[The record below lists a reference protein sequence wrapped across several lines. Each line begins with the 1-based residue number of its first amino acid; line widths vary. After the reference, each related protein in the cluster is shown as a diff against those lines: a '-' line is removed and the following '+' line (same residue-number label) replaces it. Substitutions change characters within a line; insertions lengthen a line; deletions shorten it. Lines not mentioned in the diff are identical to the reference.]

1 MGKFKNFL
9 NSVRN
14 VRKTKNFS
22 RVELV
27 TQNNSNFFLWGNK
40 AYDSDTVR
48 ACVNAQALRFSKL
61 QLKHIREIYKGTE
74 KDLVINPEPYIK
86 FLLEEPNPY
95 TTMDML
101 LYKTSVQLSLSGNAF
116 WLILRDEN
124 SLPIELYLI
133 PAKSVNDLYDD
144 QGHLVYEFI
153 VGNAQTF
160 RFDSADVIHL
170 RDDYGEHEIFG
181 SGKFKALAP
190 LLEIVETTDSGI
202 ISAIRNSSV
211 IKWLLKYTSS
221 LRPEDLKK
229 NAKAFADNYLN
240 ISNSSVGVA
249 AVDAKVDANQITPND
264 YVPNALQMDRTKNRI
279 LELFNTN
286 IKIITSTA
294 NEDEENAYFEAV
306 ISPKIIQ
313 LKNELTRKLFTRRQ
327 RSCGNYIAVGSFN
340 LQSASLKT
348 KLNFAGMVDRGAML
362 PNEWRESLG
371 LAPVPGGDTPLR
383 RLDTVAVDE
392 GGENDAENN

>member
-1 MGKFKNFL
+1 MGKFSNFIKRVT
-9 NSVRN
+9 SS
-14 VRKTKNFS
+14 KGFS

-61 QLKHIREIYKGTE
+61 QLKHIREIYKDSG

-116 WLILRDEN
+116 WLIIRDEN
-124 SLPIELYLI
+124 SLPAELYFI
-133 PAKSVNDLYDD
+133 PAKSVNDLYDNN
-144 QGHLVYEFI
+144 GHLVYEFI

-190 LLEIVETTDSGI
+190 LLEITETTDRGI
-202 ISAIRNSSV
+202 INAIRNSGIV
-211 IKWLLKYTSS
+211 KWLLKYTSA
-221 LRPEDLKK
+221 LRPEDLKS
-229 NAKAFADNYLN
+229 NAKKFAENYLD
-240 ISNSSVGVA
+240 ISNSAVGVA
-249 AVDAKVDANQITPND
+249 AVDSKVDATQISPND
-264 YVPNALQMDRTKNRI
+264 YVPNALQMDRTKQRI

-286 IKIITSTA
+286 EKIITSTA
-294 NEDEENAYFEAV
+294 NEDEENAYFDAV
-306 ISPKIIQ
+306 ISPKIVQ

-327 RSCGNYIAVGSFN
+327 RGCGNYIAVGSFN

-383 RLDTVAVDE
+383 RLDTVPVE
-392 GGENDAENN
+392 GGENSVEDN

>member
-1 MGKFKNFL
+1 MGKFSNFIKRVT
-9 NSVRN
+9 SS
-14 VRKTKNFS
+14 KGFS

-116 WLILRDEN
+116 WLIIRDEN

-190 LLEIVETTDSGI
+190 LLEITETTDRGI
-202 ISAIRNSSV
+202 INAIRNSGIV
-211 IKWLLKYTSS
+211 KWLLKYTSA
-221 LRPEDLKK
+221 LRPEDLKS
-229 NAKAFADNYLN
+229 NAKKFAENYLD

-249 AVDAKVDANQITPND
+249 AVDSKVDATQISPND
-264 YVPNALQMDRTKNRI
+264 YVPNALQMDRTKQRI

-286 IKIITSTA
+286 EKIITSTA
-294 NEDEENAYFEAV
+294 DEDEENAYFDAV
-306 ISPKIIQ
+306 ISPKIVQ

-327 RSCGNYIAVGSFN
+327 RGCGNYIAVGSFN

-383 RLDTVAVDE
+383 RLDTVPVE
-392 GGENDAENN
+392 GGENSEE

>member
-1 MGKFKNFL
+1 MGKFSNFIKRVT
-9 NSVRN
+9 SS
-14 VRKTKNFS
+14 KGFS

-61 QLKHIREIYKGTE
+61 QLKHIREIYKDSG

-116 WLILRDEN
+116 WLIIRDEN

-190 LLEIVETTDSGI
+190 LLEITETTDRGI
-202 ISAIRNSSV
+202 INAIRNSGIV
-211 IKWLLKYTSS
+211 KWLLKYTSA
-221 LRPEDLKK
+221 LRPEDLKS
-229 NAKAFADNYLN
+229 NAKKFAENYLD

-249 AVDAKVDANQITPND
+249 AVDSKVDATQISPND
-264 YVPNALQMDRTKNRI
+264 YVPNALQMDRTKQRI

-286 IKIITSTA
+286 EKIITSTA
-294 NEDEENAYFEAV
+294 DEDEENAYFDAV
-306 ISPKIIQ
+306 ISPKIVQ

-327 RSCGNYIAVGSFN
+327 RACGNYIAVGSFN

-383 RLDTVAVDE
+383 RLDTVPVE
-392 GGENDAENN
+392 GGEKSEE

>member
-1 MGKFKNFL
+1 MGKFSNFFKRVT
-9 NSVRN
+9 SS
-14 VRKTKNFS
+14 KGFS

-27 TQNNSNFFLWGNK
+27 TQNSSNFFLWGNK

-61 QLKHIREIYKGTE
+61 QLKHIREIYKSSG
-74 KDLVINPEPYIK
+74 KDLLINPEPYIK

-116 WLILRDEN
+116 WLIIRDDN
-124 SLPIELYLI
+124 GLPSELYFI

-144 QGHLVYEFI
+144 KGQLVYEFI
-153 VGNAQTF
+153 LSNAQTF
-160 RFDSADVIHL
+160 RFNSEDVIHL
-170 RDDYGEHEIFG
+170 RDDYGEHEVFG

-190 LLEIVETTDSGI
+190 LLEITETTDRGI
-202 ISAIRNSSV
+202 INAIRNSGIV
-211 IKWLLKYTSS
+211 KWLLKYTSA
-221 LRPEDLKK
+221 LRPEDLKS
-229 NAKAFADNYLN
+229 NAKKFAENYLD

-249 AVDAKVDANQITPND
+249 AVDSKVDATQISPND
-264 YVPNALQMDRTKNRI
+264 YVPNALQMDRTKQRI

-286 IKIITSTA
+286 EKIITSTA
-294 NEDEENAYFEAV
+294 DEDEENAYFDAV

-327 RSCGNYIAVGSFN
+327 RGCGNYIAVGSFN

-383 RLDTVAVDE
+383 RLDTVPVE
-392 GGENDAENN
+392 GGENNGKND

>member
-1 MGKFKNFL
+1 MGKFSNFIKRVT
-9 NSVRN
+9 SS
-14 VRKTKNFS
+14 KGFS

-27 TQNNSNFFLWGNK
+27 TQNSSNFFLWGNK

-190 LLEIVETTDSGI
+190 LLEITETTDRGI
-202 ISAIRNSSV
+202 INAIRNSGIV
-211 IKWLLKYTSS
+211 KWLLKYTSA
-221 LRPEDLKK
+221 LRPEDLKS
-229 NAKAFADNYLN
+229 NAKKFAENYLD

-249 AVDAKVDANQITPND
+249 AVDSKVDATQISPND
-264 YVPNALQMDRTKNRI
+264 YVPNALQMDRTKQRI

-286 IKIITSTA
+286 EKIITSTA
-294 NEDEENAYFEAV
+294 DEDEENAYFDAV
-306 ISPKIIQ
+306 ISPKIVQ

-327 RSCGNYIAVGSFN
+327 RGCGNYIAVGSFN

-383 RLDTVAVDE
+383 RLDTVPVE
-392 GGENDAENN
+392 GGKKIEE

>member
-1 MGKFKNFL
+1 MGKFSNFIKRVT
-9 NSVRN
+9 SS
-14 VRKTKNFS
+14 KGFS

-116 WLILRDEN
+116 WLIIRDEN

-170 RDDYGEHEIFG
+170 RDDYGEHEVFG

-190 LLEIVETTDSGI
+190 LLEITETTDRGI
-202 ISAIRNSSV
+202 INAIRNSGIV
-211 IKWLLKYTSS
+211 KWLLKYTSA
-221 LRPEDLKK
+221 LRPEDLKS
-229 NAKAFADNYLN
+229 NAKKFAENYLD

-249 AVDAKVDANQITPND
+249 AVDSKVDATQISPND
-264 YVPNALQMDRTKNRI
+264 YVPNALQMDRTKQRI

-286 IKIITSTA
+286 EKIITSTA
-294 NEDEENAYFEAV
+294 DEDEENAYFDAV
-306 ISPKIIQ
+306 ISPKIVQ

-327 RSCGNYIAVGSFN
+327 RGCGNYIAVGSFN

-383 RLDTVAVDE
+383 RLDTVPVE
-392 GGENDAENN
+392 GGKKIEE

>member
-1 MGKFKNFL
+1 MGKFSNFIKRVT
-9 NSVRN
+9 SS
-14 VRKTKNFS
+14 KGFS

-116 WLILRDEN
+116 WLIIRDEN

-170 RDDYGEHEIFG
+170 RDDYGEHEVFG

-190 LLEIVETTDSGI
+190 LLEITETTDRGI
-202 ISAIRNSSV
+202 INAIRNSGIV
-211 IKWLLKYTSS
+211 KWLLKYTSA
-221 LRPEDLKK
+221 LRPEDLKS
-229 NAKAFADNYLN
+229 NAKKFAENYLD

-249 AVDAKVDANQITPND
+249 AVDSKVDATQISPND
-264 YVPNALQMDRTKNRI
+264 YVPNALQMDRTKQRI

-286 IKIITSTA
+286 EKIITSTA
-294 NEDEENAYFEAV
+294 DEDEENAYFDAV
-306 ISPKIIQ
+306 ISPKIVQ

-327 RSCGNYIAVGSFN
+327 RGCGNYIAVGSFN

-383 RLDTVAVDE
+383 RLDTVPVE
-392 GGENDAENN
+392 GGENSVEDN

>member
-1 MGKFKNFL
+1 MGKFSNFIKRVT
-9 NSVRN
+9 SS
-14 VRKTKNFS
+14 KGFS

-61 QLKHIREIYKGTE
+61 QLKHIREIDKDSG

-116 WLILRDEN
+116 WLIIRDEN
-124 SLPIELYLI
+124 GLPTELYFI
-133 PAKSVNDLYDD
+133 PAKSVNDLYDNN
-144 QGHLVYEFI
+144 GHLVYEFI

-160 RFDSADVIHL
+160 RFDSADIIHL
-170 RDDYGEHEIFG
+170 RDDYGEHEVFG

-190 LLEIVETTDSGI
+190 LLEITETTDRGI
-202 ISAIRNSSV
+202 INAIRNSGIV
-211 IKWLLKYTSS
+211 KWLLKYTSA
-221 LRPEDLKK
+221 LRPEDLKS
-229 NAKAFADNYLN
+229 NAKKFAENYLD

-249 AVDAKVDANQITPND
+249 AVDSKVDATQISPND
-264 YVPNALQMDRTKNRI
+264 YVPNALQMDRTKQRI

-286 IKIITSTA
+286 EKIITSTA
-294 NEDEENAYFEAV
+294 DEDEENAYFDAV
-306 ISPKIIQ
+306 ISPKIVQ

-327 RSCGNYIAVGSFN
+327 RGCGNYIAVGSFN

-348 KLNFAGMVDRGAML
+348 KLKFAGMVDRGAML
-362 PNEWRESLG
+362 PDEWRESLG
-371 LAPVPGGDTPLR
+371 LAPVPGGDVPLR
-383 RLDTVAVDE
+383 RLDTVPVDK
-392 GGENDAENN
+392 GGEKSEE

>member
-1 MGKFKNFL
+1 MGKFSNFIKRVT
-9 NSVRN
+9 SS
-14 VRKTKNFS
+14 KGFS

-116 WLILRDEN
+116 WLIIRDEN

-190 LLEIVETTDSGI
+190 LLEITETTDRGI
-202 ISAIRNSSV
+202 INAIRNSGIV
-211 IKWLLKYTSS
+211 KWLLKYTSA
-221 LRPEDLKK
+221 LRPEDLKS
-229 NAKAFADNYLN
+229 NAKKFAENYLD

-249 AVDAKVDANQITPND
+249 AVDSKADATQISPND
-264 YVPNALQMDRTKNRI
+264 YVPNALQMDRTKQRI

-286 IKIITSTA
+286 EKIITSTA
-294 NEDEENAYFEAV
+294 DEDEENAYFDAV
-306 ISPKIIQ
+306 ISPKIVQ

-327 RSCGNYIAVGSFN
+327 RGCGNYIAVGSFN

-383 RLDTVAVDE
+383 RLDTVPVE
-392 GGENDAENN
+392 GGENIVEDN

>member
-1 MGKFKNFL
+1 MGKFSNFIKRVT
-9 NSVRN
+9 SS
-14 VRKTKNFS
+14 KGFS

-61 QLKHIREIYKGTE
+61 QLKHIREIYKDSG

-116 WLILRDEN
+116 WLIIRDEN

-160 RFDSADVIHL
+160 RVDSADVIHL
-170 RDDYGEHEIFG
+170 RDYYGEHEYFG

-190 LLEIVETTDSGI
+190 LLEITETTDRGI
-202 ISAIRNSSV
+202 INAIRNSGIV
-211 IKWLLKYTSS
+211 KWLLKYTSA
-221 LRPEDLKK
+221 LRPEDLKS
-229 NAKAFADNYLN
+229 NAKKFAENYLD

-249 AVDAKVDANQITPND
+249 AVDSKADATQISPND
-264 YVPNALQMDRTKNRI
+264 YVPNALQMDRTKQRI

-286 IKIITSTA
+286 EKIITSTA
-294 NEDEENAYFEAV
+294 DEDEENAYFDAV
-306 ISPKIIQ
+306 ISPKIVQ

-327 RSCGNYIAVGSFN
+327 RGCGNYIAVGSFN

-383 RLDTVAVDE
+383 RLDTVPVE
-392 GGENDAENN
+392 GGENIVEDN

>member
-1 MGKFKNFL
+1 MGKFSNFIKRVT
-9 NSVRN
+9 SS
-14 VRKTKNFS
+14 KGFS

-116 WLILRDEN
+116 WLIIRDEN

-170 RDDYGEHEIFG
+170 RDDYGEHEVFG

-190 LLEIVETTDSGI
+190 LLEITETTDRGI
-202 ISAIRNSSV
+202 INAIRNSGIV
-211 IKWLLKYTSS
+211 KWLLKYTSA
-221 LRPEDLKK
+221 LRPEDLKS
-229 NAKAFADNYLN
+229 NAKKFAENYLD

-249 AVDAKVDANQITPND
+249 AVDSKVDATQISPND
-264 YVPNALQMDRTKNRI
+264 YVPNALQMDRTKQRI

-286 IKIITSTA
+286 EKIITSTA
-294 NEDEENAYFEAV
+294 DEDEENAYFDAV
-306 ISPKIIQ
+306 ISPKIVQ

-327 RSCGNYIAVGSFN
+327 RGCGNYIAVGSFN

-371 LAPVPGGDTPLR
+371 LAPVPGGDVPLR
-383 RLDTVAVDE
+383 RLDTVPVE
-392 GGENDAENN
+392 GGENNAEDN

>member
-1 MGKFKNFL
+1 MGKFSNFIKRVT
-9 NSVRN
+9 SS
-14 VRKTKNFS
+14 KGFS

-116 WLILRDEN
+116 WLIIRDEN

-190 LLEIVETTDSGI
+190 LLEITETTDRGI
-202 ISAIRNSSV
+202 INAIRNSGIV
-211 IKWLLKYTSS
+211 KWLLKYTSA
-221 LRPEDLKK
+221 LRPEDLKS
-229 NAKAFADNYLN
+229 NAKKFAENYLD

-249 AVDAKVDANQITPND
+249 AVDSKVDATQISPND
-264 YVPNALQMDRTKNRI
+264 YVPNALQMDRTKQRI

-286 IKIITSTA
+286 EKIITSTA
-294 NEDEENAYFEAV
+294 DEDEENAYFDAV
-306 ISPKIIQ
+306 ISPKIVQ

-327 RSCGNYIAVGSFN
+327 RGCGNYIAVGSFN

-371 LAPVPGGDTPLR
+371 LAPVPGGDVPLR
-383 RLDTVAVDE
+383 RLDTIPIE
-392 GGENDAENN
+392 GGENNAENN

>member
-1 MGKFKNFL
+1 MGKFSNFIKRVT
-9 NSVRN
+9 SS
-14 VRKTKNFS
+14 KGFS

-61 QLKHIREIYKGTE
+61 QLKHIREIDKDSG

-101 LYKTSVQLSLSGNAF
+101 LYKTSIQLSLSGNAF
-116 WLILRDEN
+116 WLIIRDEN
-124 SLPIELYLI
+124 GLPTELYFI
-133 PAKSVNDLYDD
+133 PAKSVNDLYDNN
-144 QGHLVYEFI
+144 GHLVYEFI

-160 RFDSADVIHL
+160 RFDSADIIHL
-170 RDDYGEHEIFG
+170 RDDYGEHEVFG

-190 LLEIVETTDSGI
+190 LLEITETTDRGI
-202 ISAIRNSSV
+202 INAIRNSGIV
-211 IKWLLKYTSS
+211 KWLLKYTSA
-221 LRPEDLKK
+221 LRPEDLKS
-229 NAKAFADNYLN
+229 NAKKFAENYLD

-249 AVDAKVDANQITPND
+249 AVDSKVDATQISPND
-264 YVPNALQMDRTKNRI
+264 YVPNALQMDRTKQRI

-286 IKIITSTA
+286 EKIITSTA
-294 NEDEENAYFEAV
+294 DEDEENAYFDAV
-306 ISPKIIQ
+306 ISPKIVQ

-327 RSCGNYIAVGSFN
+327 RGCGNYIAVGSFN

-371 LAPVPGGDTPLR
+371 LAPVPGGDVPLR
-383 RLDTVAVDE
+383 RLDTVPVE
-392 GGENDAENN
+392 GGENNAKDN

>member
-1 MGKFKNFL
+1 MGKFSNFIKRVT
-9 NSVRN
+9 SS
-14 VRKTKNFS
+14 KGFS

-116 WLILRDEN
+116 WLIIRDEN
-124 SLPIELYLI
+124 SLPAELYFI
-133 PAKSVNDLYDD
+133 PAKSVNDLYDNN
-144 QGHLVYEFI
+144 GHLVYEFI

-190 LLEIVETTDSGI
+190 LLEITETTDRGI
-202 ISAIRNSSV
+202 INAIRNSGIV
-211 IKWLLKYTSS
+211 KWLLKYTSA
-221 LRPEDLKK
+221 LRPEDLKS
-229 NAKAFADNYLN
+229 NAKKFAENYLD

-249 AVDAKVDANQITPND
+249 AVDSKVDATQISPND
-264 YVPNALQMDRTKNRI
+264 YVPNALQMDRTKQRI

-286 IKIITSTA
+286 EKIITSTA
-294 NEDEENAYFEAV
+294 DEDEENSYFDAV
-306 ISPKIIQ
+306 ISPKIVQ

-327 RSCGNYIAVGSFN
+327 RGCGNYIAVGSFN

-383 RLDTVAVDE
+383 RLDTIPVE
-392 GGENDAENN
+392 GGENNAEND

>member
-1 MGKFKNFL
+1 MGKFSNFIKRVT
-9 NSVRN
+9 SS
-14 VRKTKNFS
+14 KGFS

-101 LYKTSVQLSLSGNAF
+101 LYKTSVLLSLSGNAF

-124 SLPIELYLI
+124 GLPIELYLI

-170 RDDYGEHEIFG
+170 RDDYGEHEVFG

-190 LLEIVETTDSGI
+190 LLEITETTDRGI
-202 ISAIRNSSV
+202 INAIRNSGIV
-211 IKWLLKYTSS
+211 KWLLKYTSA
-221 LRPEDLKK
+221 LRPEDLKS
-229 NAKAFADNYLN
+229 NAKKFAENYLD

-249 AVDAKVDANQITPND
+249 AVDSKVDATQISPND
-264 YVPNALQMDRTKNRI
+264 YVPNALQMDRTKQRI

-286 IKIITSTA
+286 EKIITSTA
-294 NEDEENAYFEAV
+294 DEDEENAYFDAV
-306 ISPKIIQ
+306 ISPKIVQ

-327 RSCGNYIAVGSFN
+327 RGCGNYIAVGSFN

-371 LAPVPGGDTPLR
+371 LAPVPGGDNPLR
-383 RLDTVAVDE
+383 RLDTVPVE
-392 GGENDAENN
+392 GGENSVEDN

>member
-1 MGKFKNFL
+1 MGKFSNFIKRVT
-9 NSVRN
+9 SS
-14 VRKTKNFS
+14 KGFS

-124 SLPIELYLI
+124 GLPIELYLI

-190 LLEIVETTDSGI
+190 LLEITETTDRGI

-249 AVDAKVDANQITPND
+249 AVDAKVDAKQITPND

-286 IKIITSTA
+286 VKIITSTA

-327 RSCGNYIAVGSFN
+327 RGCGNYIAVGSFN

-383 RLDTVAVDE
+383 RLDTVPVE
-392 GGENDAENN
+392 GGENSVEDN

>member
-1 MGKFKNFL
+1 MGKFSNFIKRVT
-9 NSVRN
+9 SS
-14 VRKTKNFS
+14 KGFS

-61 QLKHIREIYKGTE
+61 QLKHIREIYKDSG

-116 WLILRDEN
+116 WLIIRDEN

-190 LLEIVETTDSGI
+190 LLEITETTDRGIINAIWNSGI
-202 ISAIRNSSV
+202 V
-211 IKWLLKYTSS
+211 KWLLKYTSA
-221 LRPEDLKK
+221 LRPEDLKS
-229 NAKAFADNYLN
+229 NAKKFAENYLD

-249 AVDAKVDANQITPND
+249 AVDSKVDATQISPND
-264 YVPNALQMDRTKNRI
+264 YVPNALQMDRTKQRI

-286 IKIITSTA
+286 EKIITSTA
-294 NEDEENAYFEAV
+294 DEDEENAYFDAV
-306 ISPKIIQ
+306 ISPKIVQ

-327 RSCGNYIAVGSFN
+327 RGCGNYIAVGSFN

-383 RLDTVAVDE
+383 RLDTVPVE
-392 GGENDAENN
+392 GGENIVEDN

>member
-1 MGKFKNFL
+1 MGKFSNFIKRVT
-9 NSVRN
+9 SS
-14 VRKTKNFS
+14 KGFS

-101 LYKTSVQLSLSGNAF
+101 LYKTSVLLSLSGNAF

-124 SLPIELYLI
+124 GLPIELYLI

-170 RDDYGEHEIFG
+170 RDDYGEHEVFG

-190 LLEIVETTDSGI
+190 LLEITETTDRGI
-202 ISAIRNSSV
+202 INAIRNSGIV
-211 IKWLLKYTSS
+211 KWLLKYTSA
-221 LRPEDLKK
+221 LRPGDLKS
-229 NAKAFADNYLN
+229 NAKKFAENYLD

-249 AVDAKVDANQITPND
+249 AVDSKVDATQISPND
-264 YVPNALQMDRTKNRI
+264 YVPNALQMDRTKQRI

-286 IKIITSTA
+286 EKIITSTA
-294 NEDEENAYFEAV
+294 DEDEENAYFDAV
-306 ISPKIIQ
+306 ISPKIVQ

-327 RSCGNYIAVGSFN
+327 RGCGNYIAVGSFN

-383 RLDTVAVDE
+383 RLDTVPVE
-392 GGENDAENN
+392 GGENSVEDN

>member
-1 MGKFKNFL
+1 MGKFSNFIKRVT
-9 NSVRN
+9 SS
-14 VRKTKNFS
+14 KGFS

-101 LYKTSVQLSLSGNAF
+101 LYKTSVLLSLSGNAF

-124 SLPIELYLI
+124 GLPIELYLI

-170 RDDYGEHEIFG
+170 RDDYGEHEVLVVAN
-181 SGKFKALAP
+181 SR
-190 LLEIVETTDSGI
+190 LLLLYLKSQKQQIEVLLTLF
-202 ISAIRNSSV
+202 AIQVS
-211 IKWLLKYTSS
+211 
-221 LRPEDLKK
+221 
-229 NAKAFADNYLN
+229 
-240 ISNSSVGVA
+240 
-249 AVDAKVDANQITPND
+249 
-264 YVPNALQMDRTKNRI
+264 
-279 LELFNTN
+279 
-286 IKIITSTA
+286 
-294 NEDEENAYFEAV
+294 
-306 ISPKIIQ
+306 
-313 LKNELTRKLFTRRQ
+313 
-327 RSCGNYIAVGSFN
+327 
-340 LQSASLKT
+340 
-348 KLNFAGMVDRGAML
+348 
-362 PNEWRESLG
+362 
-371 LAPVPGGDTPLR
+371 
-383 RLDTVAVDE
+383 
-392 GGENDAENN
+392 

>member
-1 MGKFKNFL
+1 MGKFSNFIKRVT
-9 NSVRN
+9 SS
-14 VRKTKNFS
+14 KGFS

-116 WLILRDEN
+116 WLIIRDEN
-124 SLPIELYLI
+124 SLPAELYFI
-133 PAKSVNDLYDD
+133 PAKSVNDLYDNN
-144 QGHLVYEFI
+144 GHLVYEFI

-190 LLEIVETTDSGI
+190 LLEITETTDRGI
-202 ISAIRNSSV
+202 INAIRNSGIV
-211 IKWLLKYTSS
+211 KWLLKYTSA
-221 LRPEDLKK
+221 LRPEDLKS
-229 NAKAFADNYLN
+229 NAKKFAENYLD

-249 AVDAKVDANQITPND
+249 AVDSKVDATQISPND
-264 YVPNALQMDRTKNRI
+264 YVPNALQMDRTKQRI

-286 IKIITSTA
+286 EKIITSTA
-294 NEDEENAYFEAV
+294 DEDEENAYFDAV
-306 ISPKIIQ
+306 ISPKIVQ

-327 RSCGNYIAVGSFN
+327 RGCGNYIAVGSFN

-383 RLDTVAVDE
+383 RLDTIPVE
-392 GGENDAENN
+392 GGENDAEND